1 MNSSSYIQTASPGAA
16 TSVAEIPDV
25 GQAEQA
31 SRADMGQVSIRV
43 ENLYKIFGSHPGK
56 AMAML
61 KAGKSKDEIFKATRQ
76 GVGLADVSFEARAGE
91 IVVVMGL
98 SGSGKSTL
106 VRCIN
111 RLIEPTAGSIHVHG
125 KDITTMGA
133 EELRQ
138 LRQHKMSM
146 VFQSFALFPHRTVIE
161 NAAFG
166 LEVQGVA
173 EDERRQRAQE
183 ALELV
188 GLAGWEKSFPAQLS
202 GGMQQRVGLA
212 RALAVSPDILL
223 MDEAFSALD
232 PLIRKD
238 MQDELLALQ
247 EKMKKTIIFISHDLD
262 EALKLGDRIVL
273 MRDGRI
279 EQCGTAEDILS
290 NPATEYVHRFV
301 EDVDVTKAVTAGQ
314 VMKRTEAVAYGGDG
328 PRTALRRMQKGGL
341 SSLFVVSRD
350 GLLRGWV
357 TADMLG
363 EALKKGATRVDEIM
377 QTEISSV
384 RSETPAV
391 DIFPLMAAGQSPL
404 PVVSESGKLAGVV
417 VRGSLI
423 AGLAERG
430 GNT

>member
-1 MNSSSYIQTASPGAA
+1 M
-16 TSVAEIPDV
+16 
-25 GQAEQA
+25 AEQA
-31 SRADMGQVSIRV
+31 IIRIR
-43 ENLYKIFGSHPGK
+43 NLYKIFGSHPEK

-61 KAGKSKDEIFKATRQ
+61 RDGHPKDEIFRVTKQ
-76 GVGLADVSFEARAGE
+76 SVGLADVSFEAMAGE

-106 VRCIN
+106 VRCVN
-111 RLIEPTAGSIHVHG
+111 RLIKPTSGSIHIHG
-125 KDITTMGA
+125 QDITTMGDD
-133 EELRQ
+133 ELRT

-146 VFQSFALFPHRTVIE
+146 VFQSFALFPHRTVLD

-166 LEVQGVA
+166 LEVQGLN
-173 EDERRQRAQE
+173 ESERLGRAME

-188 GLAGWEKSFPAQLS
+188 GLAGWEKSYPAQLS

-247 EKMKKTIIFISHDLD
+247 AKMRKTILFISHDLD

-279 EQCGTAEDILS
+279 EQCGTAEEILG
-290 NPATEYVHRFV
+290 NPATEYVRRFV
-301 EDVDVTKAVTAGQ
+301 EGVDVTKVVTAGQ
-314 VMKRTEAVAYGGDG
+314 VMKRTEAVAYGSDG
-328 PRTALRRMQKGGL
+328 PRTVLRRMQKAGL

-350 GLLRGWV
+350 GLLQGWI
-357 TADMLG
+357 TAEMAND
-363 EALKKGATRVDEIM
+363 ALKTSAVRIEDIMLADVATVQAD
-377 QTEISSV
+377 
-384 RSETPAV
+384 TPAT
-391 DIFPLMAAGQSPL
+391 DIIPIMAAGQSPL
-404 PVVSESGKLAGVV
+404 PVVDERGRLSGVV

-430 GNT
+430 GSN